1 MYIINM
7 YVHVYMSPVAAV
19 EAEAQRGG
27 GDGRTGS
34 SSVPGTP
41 TGVDKLIANKYTQK
55 RLMYTT

>member
-1 MYIINM
+1 M